1 MMWLILSC
9 EVAMHYK
16 AVLKVSKVLQ
26 LLEQT
31 HGHTAI
37 IEIWLVPSH
46 TQKTI
51 AQEFSEKHSLCPS

>member
-1 MMWLILSC
+1 MMWLILSF

-31 HGHTAI
+31 HGQTAI
-37 IEIWLVPSH
+37 IEICLVPSH

-51 AQEFSEKHSLCPS
+51 AQE

>member
-26 LLEQT
+26 MLEQT
-31 HGHTAI
+31 HGQTAI
-37 IEIWLVPSH
+37 IEICLVPSH

-51 AQEFSEKHSLCPS
+51 AQE